1 MDIDASKRQ
10 EAIDL
15 ATSIIKGTLHPLEGC
30 HRLARIAHSIGLDA
44 DKSIQQ
50 ILATSSEMDHLPFGS
65 LKEQCSVSYLERIER
80 EEREYLE
87 SALDDIVRDCK
98 AIIEKL
104 STQEG

>member
-30 HRLARIAHSIGLDA
+30 HRLAGLAHSLGLEEEEG
-44 DKSIQQ
+44 IRQ
-50 ILATSSEMDHLPFGS
+50 ILATSSEMDHLPFGP
-65 LKEQCSVSYLERIER
+65 LKEQGSVSYLERIER

-98 AIIEKL
+98 AIIKKL
-104 STQEG
+104 ST